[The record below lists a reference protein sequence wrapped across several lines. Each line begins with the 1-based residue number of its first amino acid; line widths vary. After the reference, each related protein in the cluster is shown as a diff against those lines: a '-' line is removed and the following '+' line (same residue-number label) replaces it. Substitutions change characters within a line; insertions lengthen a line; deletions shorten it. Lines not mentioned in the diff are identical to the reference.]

1 MSEADGTNSVRGV
14 EWPPGLN
21 LGTEPKRKRKR
32 AYHRAL
38 ARGDCWAIIAAA
50 NRKMCEE
57 MNRKMFSNIVVDP
70 NVLPGHAYFI
80 ASFSDILKDEK

>member
-1 MSEADGTNSVRGV
+1 MSEADGIKSVRFV
-14 EWPPGLN
+14 ECSPGLN
-21 LGTEPKRKRKR
+21 LGAEPKRKRKR

-38 ARGDCWAIIAAA
+38 ARGDCWAVIAAA

-57 MNRKMFSNIVVDP
+57 MNRKLFSNIIVDP

-80 ASFSDILKDEK
+80 PRFSDILKDKK